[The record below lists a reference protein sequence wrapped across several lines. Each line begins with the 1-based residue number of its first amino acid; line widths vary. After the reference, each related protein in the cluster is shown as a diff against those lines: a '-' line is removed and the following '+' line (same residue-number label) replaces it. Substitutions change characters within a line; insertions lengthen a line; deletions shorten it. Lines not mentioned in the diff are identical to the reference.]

1 MKWFKPKLEEMAKQN
16 MSLAGKGVKDF
27 TPLERVNEKLSNVS
41 GLSHMQLH
49 KAQAI
54 IEKAPEELIREVRI
68 NRKTINYAYKQV
80 KRSEDDKKEKPPL
93 PEGQYDVILAD
104 PPWEYDINTRGSPD
118 EHYAVMKDDAIQ
130 NLKVPAADSSAILFL
145 WATMPKL
152 REALDVMEAW
162 GFEYRTGAAWYKDK
176 IGTGYYFRGQFELLL
191 LGVKGKGIGVL
202 AEADRPSSVI
212 IAPRKEH
219 SQKPDEVYEI
229 IERMYP
235 GRKYIELFQRGK
247 PRKGWTTWGVEAQ
260 QQ

>member
-1 MKWFKPKLEEMAKQN
+1 MKALYNAIRQKAWLASPYNFFSLWAYPLKGYTKKVLIVERTAELPKQIRRRSGPCYLSGA
-16 MSLAGKGVKDF
+16 SAIF
-27 TPLERVNEKLSNVS
+27 ERSNFV
-41 GLSHMQLH
+41 
-49 KAQAI
+49 
-54 IEKAPEELIREVRI
+54 
-68 NRKTINYAYKQV
+68 TIYYSAV
-80 KRSEDDKKEKPPL
+80 PSE
-93 PEGQYDVILAD
+93 AS
-104 PPWEYDINTRGSPD
+104 N
-118 EHYAVMKDDAIQ
+118 HFAIQ

-191 LGVKGKGIGVL
+191 LGVKGNGIGVP

-219 SQKPDEVYEI
+219 SQKPDEVYEM

-247 PRKGWTTWGVEAQ
+247 PREGWTTWGLEAQ